1 MKKIANQIKYNLKKE
16 KSSFISFGIILLMAA
31 LILNCAVVLLRQV
44 DSAYN
49 EKYEKLSTATIN
61 VVVSETMDSSELKKE
76 INEIEK
82 VEKTECHMAT
92 MTEATVKDFNGADFT
107 MNTVFYNMDDERTLN
122 QFVLASESEKA
133 VDNPIYIPLYVSNF
147 GGFALNEGLIK

>member
-61 VVVSETMDSSELKKE
+61 VVVSETMD
-76 INEIEK
+76 INGRE
-82 VEKTECHMAT
+82 
-92 MTEATVKDFNGADFT
+92 EA
-107 MNTVFYNMDDERTLN
+107 NT
-122 QFVLASESEKA
+122 KA
-133 VDNPIYIPLYVSNF
+133 RNIF
-147 GGFALNEGLIK
+147 